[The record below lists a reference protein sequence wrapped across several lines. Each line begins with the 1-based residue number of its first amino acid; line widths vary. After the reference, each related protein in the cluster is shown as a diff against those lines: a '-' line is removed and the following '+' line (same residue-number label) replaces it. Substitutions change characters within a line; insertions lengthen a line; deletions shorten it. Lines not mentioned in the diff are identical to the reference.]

1 MNTSLFGF
9 FRHQFTALPLSRLF
23 WMVPLGLMFA
33 LGTAFSDFW
42 VTVVMC
48 PAFVTLFVF
57 GALSPEESPYSAYGL
72 PRERRVRL
80 TAMAAVP
87 AVLLG
92 VALALLLQP
101 GWLGLLGALGSVA
114 IGLLLGWRFVDGSQ
128 ARGRERVRDRLGS
141 HGFLF
146 ELVWKPQLLWA
157 TGIAFVQCVTS
168 HLASRMG
175 EGALGQWFGVLPL
188 LVWYFMYCVGG
199 AGVPGPDAGASY
211 GVPRKRWLGVSLAA
225 TGVSVLQFAVI
236 VGLVAPAGV
245 SRGAVAAWAL
255 GGFACAVL
263 GAMMKTRRSDLGL
276 LPPMLM
282 YFPASQLHASSEIQ
296 KPELIYF
303 GVVAAILLL
312 AGVALQ
318 VAYLGGYMNPRAPS
332 KNR

>member
-9 FRHQFTALPLSRLF
+9 FRHQFTAPPLTRLL
-23 WMVPLGLMFA
+23 WMVLVGLMFA
-33 LGTAFSDFW
+33 LGAAFSDSW
-42 VTVVMC
+42 VSVVMC

-57 GALSPEESPYSAYGL
+57 GALSQEESAYSAYGL

-101 GWLGLLGALGSVA
+101 GWLGMLGALGPVA
-114 IGLLLGWRFVDGSQ
+114 IGLLLGSRFVDGSQ

-157 TGIAFVQCVTS
+157 VGIAVAQCVTL

-175 EGALGQWFGVLPL
+175 QGALGQWIGVLPL
-188 LVWYFMYCVGG
+188 LVWYFMYCVDG
-199 AGVPGPDAGASY
+199 AGVPGPGAGASF

-225 TGVSVLQFAVI
+225 TGVSVLLFAVI
-236 VGLVAPAGV
+236 VGLGAPA
-245 SRGAVAAWAL
+245 SINRAAVAAWAF

-263 GAMMKTRRSDLGL
+263 GAMMKTRRSGLGM

-282 YFPASQLHASSEIQ
+282 YLPASQQHLSAEIQ

-303 GVVAAILLL
+303 GVVASILLL
-312 AGVALQ
+312 VGVALQ
-318 VAYLGGYMNPRAPS
+318 VAYLGGYMNPKTRF
-332 KNR
+332 KNH